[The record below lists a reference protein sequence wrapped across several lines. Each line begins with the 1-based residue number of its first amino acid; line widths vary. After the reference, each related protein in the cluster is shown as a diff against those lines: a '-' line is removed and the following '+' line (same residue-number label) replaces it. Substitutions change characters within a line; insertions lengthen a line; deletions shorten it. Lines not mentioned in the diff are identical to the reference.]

1 MINEQDAVRR
11 CQSGDREAFRPI
23 VEYYGDVLMGTLYL
37 MTHDRPVSEELVQET
52 FVRAWKG
59 IATFRLGE
67 PVKPWLVRI
76 AVNQA
81 LNAKARH
88 QLSVEPLSEAD
99 QGSTDPAFG
108 YVNDKDE
115 VRRALSQLS
124 NDHQRVVA
132 LRYFTDLSTREV
144 ASERKIVGFD
154 VTELSPGEGPEA
166 GAFTAAKLVQRVIGY
181 SVPAA

>member
-67 PVKPWLVRI
+67 PLKPWLVRI

-124 NDHQRVVA
+124 DDHQRVVA

-144 ASERKIVGFD
+144 ANALGVREGTVKSR
-154 VTELSPGEGPEA
+154 LSRALEHLREILA
-166 GAFTAAKLVQRVIGY
+166 DCEDET
-181 SVPAA
+181 